1 VGTVARTFPGTP
13 RAHDCNIPQ
22 LRTHALRD
30 GEKRGR
36 YFTLEQATEA
46 YPIFTLRLLRRLVEE
61 RRIAFSRA
69 GRRIVLAERDIEHYL
84 EAHRVEP
91 RR

>member
-1 VGTVARTFPGTP
+1 MGTIARTIAGTP
-13 RAHDCNIPQ
+13 RAHDCSIPP
-22 LRTHALRD
+22 LRTHALQDR
-30 GEKRGR
+30 EERGR